1 MTREDVRNFIKSGV
15 DYLNQSIPFN
25 SGRLTEFNSNRSN
38 EYPYIWLETLS
49 HAEDITTNSG
59 PNVHN
64 WNVTLRIVV
73 KDAIDSYPDQY
84 EALIDQTDVIA
95 QKLKKVYDQKLQS
108 SKLVTMTGLTYDPVI
123 KVHADCVTG
132 TDLSFTLETY
142 DNSKLC

>member
-1 MTREDVRNFIKSGV
+1 MTREEVRNFIKDGV
-15 DYLNQSIPFN
+15 DYLNKSIPFN

-38 EYPYIWLETLS
+38 EYPYVWLESLS
-49 HAEDITTNSG
+49 HTEDITTNSG

-64 WNVTLRIVV
+64 WGITLRIVV
-73 KDAIDSYPDQY
+73 KDAIDSSPEQY